1 MARHLKTT
9 RHDIRTASSLYLC
22 YLTNLTYIKARR
34 RLHESQRK
42 SLRDS
47 SLRTMSVGKISSAC
61 TVQECQSCLWRRLK
75 LPPPRSLPVEE
86 QALLTVKL
94 GRGKGWVLMDFQEGS
109 GWLVQA
115 RPAQMNGARL
125 MSKIPIAGID

>member
-1 MARHLKTT
+1 MPVVFMAQAET
-9 RHDIRTASSLYLC
+9 SS
-22 YLTNLTYIKARR
+22 
-34 RLHESQRK
+34 
-42 SLRDS
+42 
-47 SLRTMSVGKISSAC
+47 
-61 TVQECQSCLWRRLK
+61 
-75 LPPPRSLPVEE
+75 PRSLPVEE

-125 MSKIPIAGID
+125 MSKIPMAGID